1 MTGTSD
7 ETSLDRAVRAMA
19 DSPEA
24 ERAFYG
30 ELAATE
36 LYLALDGE
44 AGGDTV
50 TPQLFSVE
58 GGTFVLVFDREDRLS
73 AFAEGPVAHAALS
86 GRVLAAMLAGQGV
99 GLALNPEVTDASLLL
114 GPEAIDWLAEALGP
128 GPDEVEDRV
137 REVGPPGTV
146 PEGLLTALDRRLAAA
161 VGRARSAYLVSAT
174 VAAGGRGHL
183 LAFVDA
189 APGAEA
195 ALAALVQEAL
205 TFSGVDAGTLDVAFV
220 AAQDPVAARLARV
233 GLRFDL
239 PQPETPA
246 APQAPGSDPGR
257 PPRLR

>member
-1 MTGTSD
+1 MIPDDDVTG
-7 ETSLDRAVRAMA
+7 LDRAVLAMG
-19 DSPEA
+19 DGPEA

-44 AGGDTV
+44 ADGETV

-58 GGTFVLVFDREDRLS
+58 GGSFVLVFDREERLS

-86 GRVLAAMLAGQGV
+86 GRALAAMLAGQGV
-99 GLALNPEVTDASLLL
+99 GLALNPEVTEASLLL
-114 GPEAIDWLAEALGP
+114 GPEAVDWLAEALGP

-137 REVGPPGTV
+137 QEVGPPGTV
-146 PEGLLTALDRRLAAA
+146 PEGLLTALDRRLATAM
-161 VGRARSAYLVSAT
+161 GRARSAYLVSAT
-174 VAAGGRGHL
+174 VEAGGRGHL
-183 LAFVDA
+183 LAFVDPV
-189 APGAEA
+189 PGAEG
-195 ALAALVQEAL
+195 ALATLVQEAL
-205 TFSGVDAGTLDVAFV
+205 IFSGVDAGTLDVAFV

-239 PQPETPA
+239 PQPEAPA
-246 APQAPGSDPGR
+246 APQPPGSDPDR